1 MPAPYATMGHGHDHG
16 HAAHAHPHA
25 SATRAFASVTL
36 INLAYTAL
44 EAGYGFHTNS
54 LALLSDALHNL
65 GDVLGLALAW
75 SAAAIARRPP
85 RGRHTYGW
93 RRATLLSPLANAVL
107 LMVFSGALG
116 WEAFRRF
123 SAPPDIPAT
132 PVIVVAALGILVN
145 LGAAWLVRDGHAHD
159 LNKRGAFLHLMADAA
174 VSLAAVLAGVGMATL
189 GWAWL
194 DPATA
199 LLIAVVVAVGSWRLL
214 RDSFDAAMDAV
225 PGSVDPDEVGAFLR
239 AQPGVAAVHH
249 LPHLVAGRQRDRPDR
264 ASGAAARGRP
274 RCLHRRHRAR
284 PGPPFRHQ
292 PRHPA
297 DRARR
302 RLRPRPARCGAASFP
317 LNRAAAVGNSP
328 ESPYNRPF
336 TGFATERAMLNDIK
350 KDAQARMAKSI
361 DALRHT
367 LVKVRTGRASTALVE
382 HLKVNYYGSD
392 VPLSQVATVAISDS
406 RSLTI
411 TPWEKQIVGAVEK
424 AILASDLGLTPNTA
438 GTTIRLN
445 LPALTE
451 ERRKELSK
459 VVARRGRGQQGGDP
473 HIRRDANQAGP
484 RTC

>member
-1 MPAPYATMGHGHDHG
+1 MSGPRLPAPYATMGHGHDHG

-199 LLIAVVVAVGSWRLL
+199 LLIAVVVAAGSWRLL

-225 PGSVDPDEVGAFLR
+225 PGSVDADEVGAFLR

-249 LPHLVAGRQRDRPDR
+249 LHIWSLGANEIALTAHLV
-264 ASGAAARGRP
+264 RP
-274 RCLHRRHRAR
+274 REDDH
-284 PGPPFRHQ
+284 
-292 PRHPA
+292 
-297 DRARR
+297 
-302 RLRPRPARCGAASFP
+302 
-317 LNRAAAVGNSP
+317 
-328 ESPYNRPF
+328 
-336 TGFATERAMLNDIK
+336 
-350 KDAQARMAKSI
+350 DAFI
-361 DALRHT
+361 DATVHALDHRFGINHAT
-367 LVKVRTGRASTALVE
+367 LQIERGAGCGHDLHDAAP
-382 HLKVNYYGSD
+382 HH
-392 VPLSQVATVAISDS
+392 S
-406 RSLTI
+406 R
-411 TPWEKQIVGAVEK
+411 
-424 AILASDLGLTPNTA
+424 
-438 GTTIRLN
+438 
-445 LPALTE
+445 
-451 ERRKELSK
+451 
-459 VVARRGRGQQGGDP
+459 
-473 HIRRDANQAGP
+473 
-484 RTC
+484 